1 MPAKSTPKKDA
12 LRAKLLNVAE
22 TEIEQGGIVALRARD
37 LADEAGCALG
47 AIYTVFG
54 DLGEIA
60 IEINRRTVTQIAQH
74 MQDAIVGMEEE
85 APADLIITLAQAYRT
100 YAEEQP
106 QRWRTLFSI
115 GLPPSDEAEGFHEA
129 LTPITNMF
137 AEQLDR
143 LTRLSTGSE
152 RNRNART
159 IFSCVHGMI
168 ALGEEP
174 RLSAMD
180 PRDLDRM
187 ISRVVGTLCDK
198 DQKLQ

>member
-1 MPAKSTPKKDA
+1 MSPKSTPKKDA
-12 LRAKLLNVAE
+12 LRAKLLEVAE
-22 TEIEQGGIVALRARD
+22 AEIENGGIVALRARD
-37 LADEAGCALG
+37 LANEAGCALG

-60 IEINRRTVTQIAQH
+60 IEINRRTMLQIADH
-74 MQDAIVGMEEE
+74 LRGSIEGMENED
-85 APADLIITLAQAYRT
+85 PGDMIITLAQAYRS
-100 YAEEQP
+100 YAEDQP

-115 GLPPSDEAEGFHEA
+115 GLPPADSAEGFYDA
-129 LTPITNMF
+129 LAPITNLF

-143 LTRLSTGSE
+143 LTRLSTTSE
-152 RNRNART
+152 RNRNARA

-168 ALGEEP
+168 SLGEEP

-198 DQKLQ
+198 DQKL